1 MEYKNI
7 TFVTGFP
14 MVVVNKSSKS
24 VIMHVFFKEDNSLI
38 LNQIVEDLTD
48 IFKGF
53 NVSVYTKTSVAEII
67 TMINY
72 EVFKCGMIIE
82 LYVPNSVEINVN
94 TLETMQNAIPVIIKL
109 AKTYKKLMTDAMQS
123 TKTLKCLNQVHPPRK
138 KSVTKDVKGNDR
150 NRLWIKD
157 GNTTMLLTSGIT
169 KNAAEILKGKIL
181 SFLEACELKTSITFL
196 LTK

>member
-7 TFVTGFP
+7 TFVTGVP

-48 IFKGF
+48 MFKGF

-94 TLETMQNAIPVIIKL
+94 TLETMQDAIPVIIKL
-109 AKTYKKLMTDAMQS
+109 AIDVQKTHDRRDAINKDLKVLKPS
-123 TKTLKCLNQVHPPRK
+123 TSAKEEKC
-138 KSVTKDVKGNDR
+138 D
-150 NRLWIKD
+150 
-157 GNTTMLLTSGIT
+157 
-169 KNAAEILKGKIL
+169 
-181 SFLEACELKTSITFL
+181 
-196 LTK
+196 

>member
-1 MEYKNI
+1 
-7 TFVTGFP
+7 
-14 MVVVNKSSKS
+14 
-24 VIMHVFFKEDNSLI
+24 MHEKF
-38 LNQIVEDLTD
+38 
-48 IFKGF
+48 
-53 NVSVYTKTSVAEII
+53 
-67 TMINY
+67 
-72 EVFKCGMIIE
+72 
-82 LYVPNSVEINVN
+82 
-94 TLETMQNAIPVIIKL
+94 
-109 AKTYKKLMTDAMQS
+109 MTDAMQS